1 MREPIY
7 LKELTKIAC
16 RIRKKIIEMA
26 YETRSGHIGP
36 ALSCVEILTALYF
49 HFLKIDFKKESM
61 RNWPDRDRFIL
72 SKGHAANAL
81 YATLYFRG
89 GMSEAALRTFLSDG
103 SFLGAHPTYPGIAGI
118 EFATGSL
125 GHGLSVAVG
134 LALAAK
140 RDRRSYRVIALLS
153 DGECEEGS
161 TWEAALSASQFK
173 LDNLVVII
181 DFNKLQATGAIEEVM
196 NLEPFLD
203 KWKAFGFSTQRVDG
217 HDIQQIV
224 EALSKT
230 GKEKSRRP
238 QGRHPQGCPNVIVAD
253 TIKGKGIA
261 FLENTVR
268 SHYHVLTQEEHLK
281 IIEGLSK

>member
-1 MREPIY
+1 MSEPAY
-7 LKELTKIAC
+7 LEELTRIAR
-16 RIRKKIIEMA
+16 RIRRKIIEMA

-36 ALSCVEILTALYF
+36 ALSSVEILTALYF
-49 HFLKIDFKKESM
+49 HFLNSDFKRPEDP
-61 RNWPDRDRFIL
+61 NRDRFIL

-81 YATLYFRG
+81 YAALYVRG
-89 GMSEAALRTFLSDG
+89 VMTERELRTFLSEG
-103 SFLGAHPTYPGIAGI
+103 SFLGAHPTYPEIAGI

-125 GHGLSVAVG
+125 GHGLPVAVG

-140 RDRRSYRVIALLS
+140 RDRRSYRVITLLS

-173 LDNLVVII
+173 LGNLIVII
-181 DFNKLQATGAIEEVM
+181 DFNKLQATSAVHKVM

-203 KWKAFGFSTQRVDG
+203 KWKAFGFSTQRIDG
-217 HDIQQIV
+217 HNIQQIV

-230 GKEKSRRP
+230 DKEKAPR
-238 QGRHPQGCPNVIVAD
+238 PNVIIAD
-253 TIKGKGIA
+253 TIKGKGIS

-268 SHYHVLTQEEHLK
+268 SHYHVLTEKEYLRFMEDPAK
-281 IIEGLSK
+281 